1 MLIYRYAILLLA
13 AILFSPWP
21 TTLQAAPPE
30 DGQEYTVQA
39 DDWLSKLAEKFYGD
53 KLAYTAIV
61 EATNARAAAD
71 NSYVR
76 IENPDRI
83 EVGQKL
89 FIPATQAL
97 VTAPSEEPAMLQEVT
112 TPGSPTPEQ
121 FQLLTSL
128 PSRGIP
134 PELHNEVWL
143 NSEPLKLADLRGKVV
158 IVEFWTFGCINCKNV
173 LPSLREWHH
182 EYGDD
187 GLVIIGVH
195 TPEFSYEEKLENVRQ
210 ALVDLDVPY
219 PVALDNDW
227 ATWQAY
233 KKPFNQRYW
242 PSKYFIDKAGHV
254 RHIYIGEGRYEEQ
267 EVLIQALL
275 AEAL

>member
-1 MLIYRYAILLLA
+1 MLYRYLIVLLA
-13 AILFSPWP
+13 AVASSLWP
-21 TTLQAAPPE
+21 AALQAVPPE
-30 DGQEYTVQA
+30 EGQEYVVQA
-39 DDWLSKLAEKFYGD
+39 DDGLSKLAEKFYGD
-53 KLAYTAIV
+53 KLAYSVII

-71 NSYVR
+71 KGYTHIN
-76 IENPDRI
+76 NPDRI

-89 FIPATQAL
+89 FIPATEAL
-97 VTAPSEEPAMLQEVT
+97 VITPPEEPAMSPEVT
-112 TPGSPTPEQ
+112 TSRGPTPEQ
-121 FQLLTSL
+121 RQLLASL
-128 PSRGIP
+128 PSRGVP
-134 PELHNEVWL
+134 PELYNEVWL
-143 NSEPLKLADLRGKVV
+143 NSTPLKLADLRGKVV

-173 LPSLREWHH
+173 LPSLRQWHH

-187 GLVIIGVH
+187 GLVIVGVH
-195 TPEFSYEEKLENVRQ
+195 TPEFSYEEKVENVRQ

-219 PVALDNDW
+219 PVALDSDW

-242 PSKYFIDKAGHV
+242 PSKYFIDKAGNV

-275 AEAL
+275 AEEL